1 MATPEGLFTK
11 APLLPGAW
19 TAPPSVIKHYSTE
32 RYLDFKSTVPVA
44 LARQQEGSGDDV
56 KTRWLPLM
64 LKVPE
69 LCP

>member
-1 MATPEGLFTK
+1 MQKHLSYLGLG
-11 APLLPGAW
+11 LP
-19 TAPPSVIKHYSTE
+19 PSSVIKHYTTE

-44 LARQQEGSGDDV
+44 LARQQEGSGDV
-56 KTRWLPLM
+56 KTQWLPVM